1 MAEKALSREDFN
13 RHFDGAAKKHAGVE
27 KFARYYNDP
36 VGFFVDILGID
47 PWSRQREIIEAVG
60 VHDRVA
66 VKAGQKVSKSNTV
79 AGLAVWFYATRPD
92 ARVIFTNSSAR
103 QVREVNYREIK
114 KVIRKAPV
122 RVEGELHDTPDRG
135 MQAEDGRQ
143 IVGFTTDEPDRWGG
157 ISGENLM
164 FLVDEASGV
173 PGDVFE
179 AIHGNSAGG
188 NVKILLTGN
197 PLRASE
203 YFHHACTTPK
213 SLYNIITVS
222 SYDSPNVTGERRIP
236 GLATPEWIAEM
247 VEVYGTSSTFVSAR
261 IRGEFP
267 VESEGQIFTSQLIEQ
282 AKARYSAEAFD
293 NAGDLELG
301 VDVSRF
307 GDDETVVFARR
318 GNQVRP
324 PYVFRKLDNYE
335 VADRV
340 MNIADELRRGYE
352 EVTVRV
358 DEIGIGSGVVDIL
371 RRQSRLSVIGVN
383 VGESSWDKRFNRRRD
398 EVWWNLRDFLLA
410 GGSLPPDAKL
420 EGELSGPTYSY
431 TASQKIQVES
441 KDELKKRLK
450 RSPDRADALCLAVWK
465 RRSSSASSSYWS
477 PMHEGGHDP
486 EREIV
491 KYIEQRHFCYVGGSN
506 RSDEKEEY

>member
-1 MAEKALSREDFN
+1 M
-13 RHFDGAAKKHAGVE
+13 
-27 KFARYYNDP
+27 
-36 VGFFVDILGID
+36 
-47 PWSRQREIIEAVG
+47 
-60 VHDRVA
+60 
-66 VKAGQKVSKSNTV
+66 
-79 AGLAVWFYATRPD
+79 
-92 ARVIFTNSSAR
+92 
-103 QVREVNYREIK
+103 
-114 KVIRKAPV
+114 
-122 RVEGELHDTPDRG
+122 
-135 MQAEDGRQ
+135 
-143 IVGFTTDEPDRWGG
+143 
-157 ISGENLM
+157 
-164 FLVDEASGV
+164 

-203 YFHHACTTPK
+203 YFHHACTAPK
-213 SLYNIITVS
+213 SLYTIITVS
-222 SYDSPNVTGERRIP
+222 SFDSPNVTGERRIP
-236 GLATPEWIAEM
+236 GLATSEWISEM
-247 VEVYGTSSTFVSAR
+247 EEAYGTSSTFVSAR

-267 VESEGQIFTSQLIEQ
+267 VESEGQIFTHALIEQ

-293 NAGDLELG
+293 NGGDLELG

-318 GNQVRP
+318 GNQVKP
-324 PYVFRKLDNYE
+324 PYIFRKLDNYE

-383 VGESSWDKRFNRRRD
+383 VGEASWDKRFNRRRD
-398 EVWWNLRDFLLA
+398 EVWFNLQDFLKA

-420 EGELSGPTYSY
+420 EGELTGPTYSF

-441 KDELKKRLK
+441 KDDLKKRLK

-465 RRSSSASSSYWS
+465 RRSSGTSSSYTS

-486 EREIV
+486 AREIV
-491 KYIEQRHFCYVGGSN
+491 KYIEQRHFCYVGGSS
-506 RSDEKEEY
+506 RLDEEGY